1 MRTPG
6 PGSEPSAALGG
17 PGWQPRLSVHRDEFG
32 PGRPWTACGYR
43 SEVGTLRSVLLARP
57 PDSISAVL
65 DPASALFD
73 RRVDVARMRVQAD
86 LVADAY
92 RSAGIQVHFTDPGP
106 LALPNIVFL
115 RDLFFVTPEGAV
127 IGRAATAQRSGE
139 ERYAAA
145 ALAALGIPILRTVT
159 GGATFECADALW
171 LDPANVVVGIGFRTS
186 PTGAAVLAEVLEPQ
200 GVTVI
205 PVPLGPGVQHLL
217 GSLAFLDRDLVAL
230 ASWAARP
237 ELRGLLRDRGYRAIE
252 LEPTPDVVVGRGM
265 NVVALSPGRVLMP
278 AGADSV
284 SRQFRAAEV
293 DVVQVEVGE
302 YLVAAGG
309 VGCLTGILHRDL

>member
-1 MRTPG
+1 MSVPG
-6 PGSEPSAALGG
+6 PGSERSATLGG
-17 PGWQPRLSVHRDEFG
+17 TGWQPRLSVHRDEFG
-32 PGRPWTACGYR
+32 PDRPWTACGYR

-57 PDSISAVL
+57 PDSLSAVM

-73 RRVDVARMRVQAD
+73 RHVDVVRMRAQAE

-92 RSAGIQVHFTDPGP
+92 RSAGVQVHLTDPGP
-106 LALPNIVFL
+106 LAPPNIVFL

-127 IGRAATAQRSGE
+127 IGRTAAAQRSGE

-145 ALAALGIPILRTVT
+145 ALAAIGIPILRTVT

-171 LDPANVVVGIGFRTS
+171 LDPANVMVGIGFRTS
-186 PTGAAVLAEVLEPQ
+186 RAGAAVLAEVLAPQ

-205 PVPLGPGVQHLL
+205 PVPLEPGVQHLL

-230 ASWAARP
+230 AGWMASP
-237 ELRGLLRDRGYRAIE
+237 ELRGLLRDFGYRAIE

-278 AGADSV
+278 ARADSIL
-284 SRQFRAAEV
+284 RRFRAAEV
-293 DVVQVEVGE
+293 DVVQVEVRE
-302 YLVAAGG
+302 YLAAAGG
-309 VGCLTGILHRDL
+309 VGCLTGILHRDP